1 MPKSPLRYPG
11 GKQKAIAR
19 IARYL
24 PERVRE
30 FREPFVG
37 GGSIFLHLLSD
48 RPKLPC
54 WINDLNSEL
63 YCFWLQVKTNLP
75 ELVDRI
81 WQVKHTTADGRA
93 LFEELAAADTS
104 HWSTLERAV
113 RFFVLNRIT
122 FSGTIES
129 GGYS

>member
-1 MPKSPLRYPG
+1 
-11 GKQKAIAR
+11 
-19 IARYL
+19 
-24 PERVRE
+24 
-30 FREPFVG
+30 
-37 GGSIFLHLLSD
+37 
-48 RPKLPC
+48 
-54 WINDLNSEL
+54 
-63 YCFWLQVKTNLP
+63 LP